1 MMKLLEKVDANEKES
16 ERLNDKAN
24 VNEKK
29 SERLFDKINT
39 NEKKS
44 ERLFERMDTEEKNE
58 EVSEEAEE
66 KPKEKLFEHL
76 QENIK
81 ETGLESAVI
90 GQEGESEQIEKTELS
105 KERSRLFTRVD
116 NGIEGLELNCSLKNV
131 VTAAVT
137 PKFRVGDFWYEE
149 GELKYQSKEM
159 SSAVVIGNFWIE
171 IKEEITHV
179 TEICNEQN
187 LIIGYREDTSWKVE
201 IHCMGQK
208 FETEKTVKGLLS
220 DTELLK
226 ITRDRGYLESEKESK
241 RLFRKY
247 INVLISKNSYV
258 KTCLYNTT
266 GWIKMK
272 GGKFVYLTKEGI
284 IGERA
289 GNIKAD
295 VPYHFLYRPEKVGTK
310 EIFDEFLG
318 MRELCSG
325 NGKRENSIFLTH
337 FSCVSV
343 MTTLFQDAGK
353 GVNFIVALIGSTNSQ
368 KTAAGLLFSRLFDR
382 TPSYLPDLRS
392 DSTLAAIR
400 EKMSLYGD
408 AMLMVDDFVPFSSK
422 GLAAEQRK
430 KSETLIRGYGD
441 REPFK
446 RSETFAKIYDVSA
459 YSPVKGCCLITG
471 EMLQTESES
480 SDTRVIRLQFERGD
494 VDLERL
500 THYQDTLLNFPTFF
514 YDFIAF
520 LQGNVAWAQNI
531 MREELKRIRK
541 QKIPGITTSR
551 FIDTLAIMSAEVR
564 IFYSYACAKGFLTAD
579 EAQKYLKE
587 DMQEIMKV
595 IIKNDRESK
604 TKSPA
609 AHIIMALKCG
619 IQSGKV
625 LLCSMEDM
633 SRHGEFSKIMS
644 EDEQYFYILPETLW
658 QLYRD
663 YCKNVGE
670 ELIYKSG
677 RDLNAPLKK
686 ENLLLIKTEGK
697 NQQQRATHKIG
708 NFTSKRFF
716 LIKKLELKKI
726 LDIMENF

>member
-1 MMKLLEKVDANEKES
+1 MKLLEKVDTKEKCKNKLFEKIG
-16 ERLNDKAN
+16 EGDKAKN
-24 VNEKK
+24 KLFSHVNA
-29 SERLFDKINT
+29 
-39 NEKKS
+39 
-44 ERLFERMDTEEKNE
+44 EEKME
-58 EVSEEAEE
+58 EMFEEAEE
-66 KPKEKLFEHL
+66 KTKEKLFEHL
-76 QENIK
+76 QEVPK
-81 ETGLESAVI
+81 ETDLQTVLIE
-90 GQEGESEQIEKTELS
+90 QKGESKQAEQTELP
-105 KERSRLFTRVD
+105 K
-116 NGIEGLELNCSLKNV
+116 CSLENV
-131 VTAAVT
+131 VTSVVT
-137 PKFRVGDFWYEE
+137 SELRVGDFWYEN
-149 GELKYQSKEM
+149 GELKYQDENM
-159 SSAVVIGNFWIE
+159 QMAIIIGNFWIE
-171 IKEEITHV
+171 IKEEINHV

-187 LIIGYREDTSWKVE
+187 LIIDYREDTSWKIE
-201 IHCMGQK
+201 IHCMGWK
-208 FETEKTVKGLLS
+208 FEAEKTVKGLLS
-220 DTELLK
+220 DSEVLK
-226 ITRDRGYLESEKESK
+226 ITRDRGFLESAKEC
-241 RLFRKY
+241 RQLYRRY
-247 INVLISKNSYV
+247 VNVLISKGDYKKKILYQSSGWV
-258 KTCLYNTT
+258 KLKNR
-266 GWIKMK
+266 G
-272 GGKFVYLTKEGI
+272 FVYLTREGI
-284 IGERA
+284 IGKPEGDIR
-289 GNIKAD
+289 AD

-310 EIFDEFLG
+310 YIFDEFLG

-325 NGKRENSIFLTH
+325 NGKRENSVFLTH

-353 GVNFIVALIGSTNSQ
+353 GVNFLVALVGSTNSQ
-368 KTAAGLLFSRLFDR
+368 KTAIGLLLSRLFDR
-382 TPSYLPDLRS
+382 TPSCLPDLRS

-514 YDFIAF
+514 YDFIVF

-531 MREELKRIRK
+531 MREELKLIRK
-541 QKIPGITTSR
+541 QKIPGITTPR

-579 EAQKYLKE
+579 EAQRYLGE

-609 AHIIMALKCG
+609 TLIIMALKCG

-625 LLCSMEDM
+625 VLCSMEDM
-633 SRHGEFSKIMS
+633 AKHTDFSRIAA
-644 EDEQYFYILPETLW
+644 EDEQNIHILPETLW

-663 YCKNVGE
+663 YCKNIGE
-670 ELIYKSG
+670 ELIYKNG
-677 RDLNAPLKK
+677 RDLNMPLKK

-716 LIKKLELKKI
+716 LIKKSEVKKI
-726 LDIMENF
+726 MDIMEKF

>member
-1 MMKLLEKVDANEKES
+1 MQG
-16 ERLNDKAN
+16 
-24 VNEKK
+24 
-29 SERLFDKINT
+29 T
-39 NEKKS
+39 PQ
-44 ERLFERMDTEEKNE
+44 
-58 EVSEEAEE
+58 EAD
-66 KPKEKLFEHL
+66 
-76 QENIK
+76 
-81 ETGLESAVI
+81 LESAGI
-90 GQEGESEQIEKTELS
+90 GQEESEQIEKTKPS
-105 KERSRLFTRVD
+105 KEKSHLFSKVNSSID
-116 NGIEGLELNCSLKNV
+116 DMGSKCMLKNV
-131 VTAAVT
+131 VTAIAS
-137 PKFRVGDFWYEE
+137 PEFRVGGFWYEE
-149 GELKYQSKEM
+149 GELKYRSKEM
-159 SSAVVIGNFWIE
+159 SSMVVIGNFWIE

-187 LIIGYREDTSWKVE
+187 LIINDREDTSWKVE
-201 IHCMGQK
+201 IHCMGLK
-208 FETEKTVKGLLS
+208 FKTEKTVKGLLS
-220 DTELLK
+220 DAELLK
-226 ITRDRGYLESEKESK
+226 ITKDRGYLESGKEC
-241 RLFRKY
+241 RQLFRKY
-247 INVLISKNSYV
+247 INVLISTGNYK
-258 KTCLYNTT
+258 KTYLYETT
-266 GWIKMK
+266 GWTKLK
-272 GGKFVYLTKEGI
+272 GKGLVYLTKEGI
-284 IGERA
+284 IGEKG

-295 VPYHFLYRPEKVGTK
+295 VPHHFLYRLEKVGTR
-310 EIFDEFLG
+310 EIFDEFWG

-325 NGKRENSIFLTH
+325 NGKRENSVFLTH

-343 MTTLFQDAGK
+343 MTSLFQDAGK
-353 GVNFIVALIGSTNSQ
+353 GVNFLVALIGSTNSQ
-368 KTAAGLLFSRLFDR
+368 KTATGLLFSRLFDR

-446 RSETFAKIYDVSA
+446 RSETFAKIYGVSA

-480 SDTRVIRLQFERGD
+480 SDTRVIRLIFERGD
-494 VDLERL
+494 VDLEKL

-514 YDFIAF
+514 YDFIVF

-531 MREELKRIRK
+531 MREELKLIRK
-541 QKIPGITTSR
+541 QKIPGITTPR

-564 IFYSYACAKGFLTAD
+564 IFYSYVCANGFLTED
-579 EAQKYLKE
+579 EAQRYMKE
-587 DMQEIMKV
+587 DMQEIIKV
-595 IIKNDRESK
+595 IIRNDRESK

-609 AHIIMALKCG
+609 ALIIMALKCG
-619 IQSGKV
+619 IQLRKV
-625 LLCSMEDM
+625 IVCDAKDM
-633 SRHGEFSKIMS
+633 AKQGEFSKIMA

-663 YCKNVGE
+663 YCKNLGE
-670 ELIYKSG
+670 ELMYKSG

-716 LIKKLELKKI
+716 LIKKSELKKI
-726 LDIMENF
+726 MDVMEDF